1 MTMCTS
7 MAVSADCRCGSVQA
21 MCGMSRRRLPQNWSP
36 ERRALL
42 LLLQQ
47 LQPTAQRFADVCAR
61 ELLRFAAVASR
72 DGVDDGLVLAAA
84 GRRATG
90 YGERSRTEQ
99 SDPVLQF
106 PRSVVEIAVARG
118 AADRLV
124 EGAVEPC
131 HFSYHVGRVGPGRF
145 DKGLLDVPERIDLG
159 RRRVLGGKSGG
170 GALHDLAH
178 RIEFEYLGD
187 VEVAYDQAAAA
198 GR

>member
-47 LQPTAQRFADVCAR
+47 LQPAAQRFADVCAR

-72 DGVDDGLVLAAA
+72 DGFDDGLVLTVA
-84 GRRATG
+84 GRGAAR
-90 YGERSRTEQ
+90 YRERGWTEQ
-99 SDPVLQF
+99 GDPVLQF
-106 PRSVVEIAVARG
+106 PRSVVEIAVACG

-131 HFSYHVGRVGPGRF
+131 LFSCHFGCVGRGRF
-145 DKGLLDVPERIDLG
+145 DKGLLDIPECI
-159 RRRVLGGKSGG
+159 
-170 GALHDLAH
+170 
-178 RIEFEYLGD
+178 
-187 VEVAYDQAAAA
+187 
-198 GR
+198 